1 MLQPMKENEYVH
13 CHRYFL
19 SLHRSR
25 QPQKYLSYAITLT
38 LLFCAP
44 YLFPYIGSCFL
55 KDDPFILMSTIL
67 FRYAVFLSA
76 VTSFVCYQDII
87 RDSIRVILEPYP
99 IEGNEDFFWALIV
112 HTISKTF
119 PYCLSVLL
127 LFVPMLWY
135 RDEYFIIW
143 IYMAF
148 FFLMVWISSVFVG
161 YAVSLGAIFCAK
173 SPSMQPYL
181 DLIRGNNPRV
191 QAAFLYV
198 PGVSLFCIGFSI
210 SFSSTALVYLVQTR
224 GGVLM
229 WIFFVSPLVLGLI
242 SSILSKNWMKT
253 YYAEGSIVRNDIDAH
268 WNILDRENQ
277 EGEDRIAYLEF
288 LSKNS
293 PELKRNLRQGW
304 REFRIWA
311 MGTWL
316 LGMFLAFYCYQGE
329 REFALQ
335 LALLASIFIA
345 GLPTQ
350 LQQGDPL
357 WLETQLPL
365 PQKNIHWSRS
375 LVAIFYA
382 QGAIIPLLCVILIL
396 QTSVLPILLIE
407 IATCLSAVVA
417 ANLPRYKRGFL
428 IYSPII
434 IFNVIILYPFLT

>member
-25 QPQKYLSYAITLT
+25 QPQKYLSYAIILT

-44 YLFPYIGSCFL
+44 YLFPYIGSCFFY
-55 KDDPFILMSTIL
+55 DDPFIKMSTIL

-76 VTSFVCYQDII
+76 VTSFICYQDII
-87 RDSIRVILEPYP
+87 RDSIRVILDPYP
-99 IEGNEDFFWALIV
+99 IEGNEDLFWALIA
-112 HTISKTF
+112 HSISKTF
-119 PYCLSVLL
+119 PYCMAILF
-127 LFVPMLWY
+127 LFVPMLSY
-135 RDEYFIIW
+135 RDEFFLIW
-143 IYMAF
+143 IYMVF
-148 FFLMVWISSVFVG
+148 FFLMVWISSLFVG

-173 SPSMQPYL
+173 SPNMQPYL
-181 DLIRGNNPRV
+181 NLIRGNNPRE

-210 SFSSTALVYLVQTR
+210 SFSSTALVYIAQSR
-224 GGVLM
+224 GGVLT
-229 WIFFVSPLVLGLI
+229 WLWFISPLFLGLI
-242 SSILSKNWMKT
+242 SYVLSKQWMKT
-253 YYAEGSIVRNDIDAH
+253 YYAAGSIVRNDIDAH

-288 LSKNS
+288 LSSNS
-293 PELKRNLRQGW
+293 PELRRNLRQGW
-304 REFRIWA
+304 RELRIWA
-311 MGTWL
+311 MGTWF
-316 LGMFLAFYCYQGE
+316 LGFCFAFYCYHGE

-335 LALLASIFIA
+335 FVLLTAVLVA

-375 LVAIFYA
+375 LVAILYA
-382 QGAIIPLLCVILIL
+382 QGAIIPLLCVILI
-396 QTSVLPILLIE
+396 QNTPVFPVFLIE
-407 IATCLSAVVA
+407 IATVLSAIVA
-417 ANLPRYKRGFL
+417 ANLPRYKPSFL

-434 IFNVIILYPFLT
+434 IFNVIILYPFMT